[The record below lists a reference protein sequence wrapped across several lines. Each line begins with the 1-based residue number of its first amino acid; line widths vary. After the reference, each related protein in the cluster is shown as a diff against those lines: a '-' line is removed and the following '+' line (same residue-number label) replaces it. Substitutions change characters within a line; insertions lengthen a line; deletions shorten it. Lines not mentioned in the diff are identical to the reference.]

1 MEMNLLIAYIGI
13 AVMIGLS
20 GIGSA
25 YGVTIAGNA
34 AIGALKKN
42 DGAFGNFLV
51 LTALPGTQGL
61 YGFAGYFMFQ
71 TIFGILT
78 PGMTAIQAAAI
89 LGAGIALGLVAL
101 FSAIRQGQV
110 CANGI
115 AAIGQ
120 GHDVFSNTLILAVF
134 PELYAIVALAA
145 TFLIGSALTAQI
157 AVEIKEEGVKIY
169 LLISFSHGIIR
180 KKNKENLCFP
190 CNPCLKRNRQQASLS
205 FDIPSFSYLLLCLF
219 LLFRTNF
226 CFFSFHR

>member
-71 TIFGILT
+71 TIFGT
-78 PGMTAIQAAAI
+78 PEMTAIQAAAI

-145 TFLIGSALTAQI
+145 TFLIGSALVA
-157 AVEIKEEGVKIY
+157 
-169 LLISFSHGIIR
+169 
-180 KKNKENLCFP
+180 
-190 CNPCLKRNRQQASLS
+190 
-205 FDIPSFSYLLLCLF
+205 
-219 LLFRTNF
+219 
-226 CFFSFHR
+226 

>member
-42 DGAFGNFLV
+42 DGAFG
-51 LTALPGTQGL
+51 TQGL

-78 PGMTAIQAAAI
+78 PEMTGIQAAAI

-145 TFLIGSALTAQI
+145 TFLIGSALVA
-157 AVEIKEEGVKIY
+157 
-169 LLISFSHGIIR
+169 
-180 KKNKENLCFP
+180 
-190 CNPCLKRNRQQASLS
+190 
-205 FDIPSFSYLLLCLF
+205 
-219 LLFRTNF
+219 
-226 CFFSFHR
+226 

>member
-13 AVMIGLS
+13 AVMVGLS

-71 TIFGILT
+71 TIFGLLT
-78 PGMTAIQAAAI
+78 PDMTAAI

-145 TFLIGSALTAQI
+145 TFLIGSALTA
-157 AVEIKEEGVKIY
+157 
-169 LLISFSHGIIR
+169 
-180 KKNKENLCFP
+180 
-190 CNPCLKRNRQQASLS
+190 
-205 FDIPSFSYLLLCLF
+205 
-219 LLFRTNF
+219 
-226 CFFSFHR
+226 

>member
-78 PGMTAIQAAAI
+78 PEMTGIQAAAI

-101 FSAIRQGQV
+101 FSAIRHFIR
-110 CANGI
+110 ANTILCNIQSVAFALMKCGI
-115 AAIGQ
+115 CSDEVWRSERYSGLLTIFRKRLFM
-120 GHDVFSNTLILAVF
+120 HISLVFSINRLF
-134 PELYAIVALAA
+134 
-145 TFLIGSALTAQI
+145 F
-157 AVEIKEEGVKIY
+157 KE
-169 LLISFSHGIIR
+169 
-180 KKNKENLCFP
+180 
-190 CNPCLKRNRQQASLS
+190 
-205 FDIPSFSYLLLCLF
+205 
-219 LLFRTNF
+219 
-226 CFFSFHR
+226 